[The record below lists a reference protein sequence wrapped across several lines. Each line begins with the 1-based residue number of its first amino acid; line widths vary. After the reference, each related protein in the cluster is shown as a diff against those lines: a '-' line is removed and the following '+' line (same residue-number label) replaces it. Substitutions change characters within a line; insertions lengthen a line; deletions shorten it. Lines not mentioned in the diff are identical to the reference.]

1 MTADEPNTE
10 AMGTPREDAITK
22 STPIGE
28 ARRIA
33 ESPCIVRED
42 DDLRTLA
49 EALSVQRRVQTAAV
63 VNDAGTLVGIIPLHL
78 LVDELFLHVS
88 PEEFLT
94 DIMDRERMEEYAR
107 MVNANTAGELMMEP
121 VFVTPEDTIGD
132 AFACMHDQHLAG
144 LPVVDEE
151 MRPTGYL
158 DRLELVRV
166 WLQEHHHLGDD
177 DSSA

>member
-1 MTADEPNTE
+1 MTVDEPNTE
-10 AMGTPREDAITK
+10 ALGTPREDAITK
-22 STPIGE
+22 STLIGE

-33 ESPCIVRED
+33 ESPCIVREN
-42 DDLRTLA
+42 DDLRALA
-49 EALSVQRRVQTAAV
+49 EALSVHRRVQIAAV
-63 VNDAGTLVGIIPLHL
+63 VSDAGTLVGIVPLHL
-78 LVDELFLHVS
+78 FVDQLFLQVA

-107 MVNANTAGELMMEP
+107 MVHAGTAGELMKEP
-121 VFVTPEDTIGD
+121 VYVTAEDTIGD
-132 AFACMHDQHLAG
+132 AFARMHDHHLAG

-166 WLQEHHHLGDD
+166 WLQEHHSGDGD
-177 DSSA
+177 PTP

>member
-1 MTADEPNTE
+1 MA
-10 AMGTPREDAITK
+10 
-22 STPIGE
+22 
-28 ARRIA
+28 
-33 ESPCIVRED
+33 
-42 DDLRTLA
+42 
-49 EALSVQRRVQTAAV
+49 
-63 VNDAGTLVGIIPLHL
+63 
-78 LVDELFLHVS
+78 

-107 MVNANTAGELMMEP
+107 MVKANTAGELMEEP
-121 VFVTPEDTIGD
+121 VYVTAKDTIGD
-132 AFACMHDQHLAG
+132 AFACMHDHHLAG

-166 WLQEHHHLGDD
+166 WLQEHHLGDN